1 MTRQIHDQF
10 AKEYLEE
17 LLAPLGTIRK
27 SKKVKSE
34 VQEID
39 VWFEPASSPSRN
51 KLPLGLLGKMAATSC
66 LFEPF
71 RNSPSEIEIRSCIS
85 KLYTVHN
92 DLLRKAKR
100 SNKALTAAE
109 LPVLWILTPTFS
121 ARMIQG
127 FRADSDESNWLK
139 GVYFLADFLK
149 TAIVAIHQ
157 LPVNEDT
164 LWLRVLGKGGTQKR
178 AVEELVEL
186 PQPNPFRE
194 NLLEILAN
202 WRKNLELRDNLSTEE
217 QEVIMNLSPA
227 YLKQREDWK
236 EEGKQEGKQEGTLE
250 ERQSMI
256 ASLLEGRF
264 GTLDSELSALVE
276 RIAQL
281 PISERTELIL
291 SLANLSRSAL
301 LERLRDN

>member
-17 LLAPLGTIRK
+17 LLTPLGTIRK

-39 VWFEPASSPSRN
+39 VWFEPFSSPPPTE
-51 KLPLGLLGKMAATSC
+51 LPLGLLGKMAATSC

-71 RNSPSEIEIRSCIS
+71 RNPPTEVEIRSCLS
-85 KLYTVHN
+85 KLYTVHG
-92 DLLRKAKR
+92 DVLRKAKR
-100 SNKALTAAE
+100 SNKTLTE
-109 LPVLWILTPTFS
+109 TQLPFLWILTPTFS
-121 ARMIQG
+121 ARMIEDFG
-127 FRADSDESNWLK
+127 TNSDESNWLT
-139 GVYFLADFLK
+139 GVYFLAKSLK
-149 TAIVAIHQ
+149 AGIIVIHQ

-186 PQPNPFRE
+186 PERNPFRE

-217 QEVIMNLSPA
+217 QEDIMNLSPA
-227 YLKQREDWK
+227 YLKQREEWK
-236 EEGKQEGKQEGTLE
+236 LEGKQEGTLE
-250 ERQSMI
+250 GQLSLI

-264 GTLDSELSALVE
+264 GSLDSELSSLVE
-276 RIAQL
+276 KIAQL
-281 PISERTELIL
+281 PISERTGLLL
-291 SLANLSRSAL
+291 SLANLSRSEL
-301 LERLRDN
+301 LERF

>member
-17 LLAPLGTIRK
+17 LLAPLGTIKK

-39 VWFEPASSPSRN
+39 VWFEPASSPSRTE
-51 KLPLGLLGKMAATSC
+51 LPLGLLGKMAATSC

-71 RNSPSEIEIRSCIS
+71 RNPPSEIEIRSCIS

-100 SNKALTAAE
+100 ANKTLTVAE

-127 FRADSDESNWLK
+127 FRADSDERNWLK

-164 LWLRVLGKGGTQKR
+164 LWLRVLGKGETQKR
-178 AVEELVEL
+178 AVEELVQL
-186 PQPNPFRE
+186 PEDNSFKE

-202 WRKNLELRDNLSTEE
+202 WRKNLELRDNLSSEE
-217 QEVIMNLSPA
+217 QEDIMNLSPA

-236 EEGKQEGKQEGTLE
+236 IEGKQEGTLE
-250 ERQSMI
+250 GQLSLI

-264 GTLDSELSALVE
+264 GTLDSELSGLVE
-276 RIAQL
+276 QIAQL
-281 PISERTELIL
+281 PISERTGLLL
-291 SLANLSRSAL
+291 SLVNLSRSEL
-301 LERLRDN
+301 LERLRKD

>member
-17 LLAPLGTIRK
+17 ILAPLGTIKK

-39 VWFEPASSPSRN
+39 VWFEPASSPSRTE
-51 KLPLGLLGKMAATSC
+51 LPLGLLGKMAVTPC

-71 RNSPSEIEIRSCIS
+71 RNPPSEVEIRSCLS
-85 KLYTVHN
+85 KLYAVHS
-92 DLLRKAKR
+92 DVLRKAKR
-100 SNKALTAAE
+100 TNQTIPEAE
-109 LPVLWILTPTFS
+109 LPFLWILTPTLS
-121 ARMIQG
+121 ARMIEG
-127 FRADSDESNWLK
+127 FGTHSDESNWLK
-139 GVYFLADFLK
+139 GVYFLAKSLK
-149 TAIVAIHQ
+149 AGIVVIHQ

-178 AVEELVEL
+178 AVEELVQL
-186 PQPNPFRE
+186 PEHNPFRE

-202 WRKNLELRDNLSTEE
+202 WRKNLELRDNLSSEE

-227 YLKQREDWK
+227 YLQQREEWK
-236 EEGKQEGKQEGTLE
+236 LEGKQEGTLE
-250 ERQSMI
+250 ERYSMI

-264 GTLDSELSALVE
+264 GTLDSELSGLVE
-276 RIAQL
+276 QIAQL
-281 PISERTELIL
+281 PLDERTQLLL
-291 SLANLSRSAL
+291 SLANLSREEL
-301 LERLRDN
+301 LQRLREN

>member
-17 LLAPLGTIRK
+17 LLTPLGTIRK

-39 VWFEPASSPSRN
+39 VWFEPFSSPPPTE
-51 KLPLGLLGKMAATSC
+51 LPLGLLGKMAATSC

-71 RNSPSEIEIRSCIS
+71 RNPPTEVEIRSCLS
-85 KLYTVHN
+85 KLYAVHGEI
-92 DLLRKAKR
+92 LRKAKR
-100 SNKALTAAE
+100 SNKTLTVAE
-109 LPVLWILTPTFS
+109 LPFLWILTPTFS
-121 ARMIQG
+121 ARMIEDFGTQ
-127 FRADSDESNWLK
+127 SDESNWLT
-139 GVYFLADFLK
+139 GVYFLAKSLK
-149 TAIVAIHQ
+149 AGIIVIHQ

-186 PQPNPFRE
+186 PERNPFRE

-217 QEVIMNLSPA
+217 QEDIMNLSPA
-227 YLKQREDWK
+227 YLKQREEW
-236 EEGKQEGKQEGTLE
+236 KQEGTLE
-250 ERQSMI
+250 GQLSLI
-256 ASLLEGRF
+256 TSLLEGRF
-264 GTLDSELSALVE
+264 GPLDSELSSLVE
-276 RIAQL
+276 KIAQL
-281 PISERTELIL
+281 PISERTGLLL
-291 SLANLSRSAL
+291 SLANLSREEL
-301 LERLRDN
+301 LERFREN

>member
-17 LLAPLGTIRK
+17 LLTPLGTIRK

-39 VWFEPASSPSRN
+39 VWFEPFSSPPPTE
-51 KLPLGLLGKMAATSC
+51 LPLGLLGKMAATSC

-71 RNSPSEIEIRSCIS
+71 RNPPTEVEIRSCLS
-85 KLYTVHN
+85 KLYAVHGEI
-92 DLLRKAKR
+92 LRKAKR
-100 SNKALTAAE
+100 SNKTLTVAE
-109 LPVLWILTPTFS
+109 LPFLWILTPTFS
-121 ARMIQG
+121 ARMIEDFG
-127 FRADSDESNWLK
+127 THSDESNWLT
-139 GVYFLADFLK
+139 GVYFLAKSLK
-149 TAIVAIHQ
+149 AGIIVIHQ

-186 PQPNPFRE
+186 PERNPFRE

-217 QEVIMNLSPA
+217 QEDIMNLSPA
-227 YLKQREDWK
+227 YLKQREEW
-236 EEGKQEGKQEGTLE
+236 KQEGTLE
-250 ERQSMI
+250 GQLSLI
-256 ASLLEGRF
+256 ATLLEGSF
-264 GTLDSELSALVE
+264 GSLDSELSVDGKVW
-276 RIAQL
+276 I
-281 PISERTELIL
+281 
-291 SLANLSRSAL
+291 
-301 LERLRDN
+301 

>member
-17 LLAPLGTIRK
+17 LLTPLGTIRK

-39 VWFEPASSPSRN
+39 VWFEPFSSPPPTE
-51 KLPLGLLGKMAATSC
+51 LPLGLLGKMAATSC

-71 RNSPSEIEIRSCIS
+71 RNPPTEVEIRSCLS
-85 KLYTVHN
+85 KLYAVHG
-92 DLLRKAKR
+92 DVLRKAKR
-100 SNKALTAAE
+100 SNKTLTEAE

-121 ARMIQG
+121 ARMIEDFG
-127 FRADSDESNWLK
+127 THSDESNWLT
-139 GVYFLADFLK
+139 GVYFLAKSLK
-149 TAIVAIHQ
+149 AGIIVIHQ
-157 LPVNEDT
+157 LPVIDDT
-164 LWLRVLGKGGTQKR
+164 LWLRLLGKGGTQKR

-186 PQPNPFRE
+186 PECNPFRE

-217 QEVIMNLSPA
+217 QEDIMNLSPA
-227 YLKQREDWK
+227 YLQQREEW
-236 EEGKQEGKQEGTLE
+236 KQEGIQQGSLE
-250 ERQSMI
+250 ERYSLI
-256 ASLLEGRF
+256 AILLEGRF
-264 GTLDSELSALVE
+264 GSLDSELSGLVE

-281 PISERTELIL
+281 PISERTGLLL
-291 SLANLSRSAL
+291 SLANLSREEL
-301 LERLRDN
+301 LQRFREN